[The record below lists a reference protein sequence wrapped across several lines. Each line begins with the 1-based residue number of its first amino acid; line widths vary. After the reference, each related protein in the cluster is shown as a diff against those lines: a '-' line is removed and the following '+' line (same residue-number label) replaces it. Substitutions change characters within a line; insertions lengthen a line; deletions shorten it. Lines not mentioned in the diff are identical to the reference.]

1 MGNCLVLEHKMIK
14 IMKMD
19 GKILEY
25 KAPLQVHQVLSE
37 FADHAI
43 SDELPV
49 HRHLP
54 SNTKMQRGRLYY
66 LLPPPLP
73 SSNIDGEVSN
83 ESNPMVEPDQETG
96 VVRIKMVITKQELK
110 ELLAKGGLSVD
121 QLISQLQNKPS
132 TDGVAG
138 DANERYRGWK
148 PALKSIPEGS
158 DYN

>member
-49 HRHLP
+49 HQHLP

-73 SSNIDGEVSN
+73 SSNID
-83 ESNPMVEPDQETG
+83 ESNPMVEADQERG
-96 VVRIKMVITKQELK
+96 VVRIKMVVTKQELK
-110 ELLAKGGLSVD
+110 ELLAKGDLSVD